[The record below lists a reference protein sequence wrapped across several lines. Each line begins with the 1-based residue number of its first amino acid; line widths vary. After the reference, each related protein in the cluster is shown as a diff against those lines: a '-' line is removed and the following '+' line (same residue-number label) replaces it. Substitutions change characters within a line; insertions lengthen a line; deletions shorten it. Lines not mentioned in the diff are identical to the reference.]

1 MVPHESQQSH
11 TQDFRNEEPW
21 RIMRVMAEMIE
32 SFEIMT
38 EYKNLVTVFGSAR
51 SNPDTSDYLS
61 AEIMGQLLVK
71 NGYGVVSGGGPGIM
85 EAANKGAFEA
95 HGHSVGLNI
104 NLPFEQHANK
114 YQTRSLSF
122 RYFFIRK
129 VNFIK
134 YSVACVAYPG
144 GLGTM
149 DELFEA
155 LTLVQTK
162 KINPIPIVLV
172 DKTFWQPMVDWM
184 KNTLLRE
191 KMICEKDF
199 DLFHLVDSPEEA
211 IQVIL
216 SAHSNGINGTV
227 INII

>member
-149 DELFEA
+149 EDRKS
-155 LTLVQTK
+155 V
-162 KINPIPIVLV
+162 V
-172 DKTFWQPMVDWM
+172 
-184 KNTLLRE
+184 
-191 KMICEKDF
+191 
-199 DLFHLVDSPEEA
+199 
-211 IQVIL
+211 
-216 SAHSNGINGTV
+216 
-227 INII
+227 